1 MRQSSRHEG
10 HYCIASGWNRLSE
23 EYMQMSLAT
32 IRAFPGISL
41 HEGHGRRL
49 RDLLHGLAKEVNR
62 KKHYFFITDEA
73 QKLPS
78 TALTKEHGLTNAIF
92 RLDEQQKL
100 SATKE
105 PNHLEGVCILS
116 RTMEFTDGQ
125 CTISETCF
133 VLLYCFVL
141 FVLPFT
147 SLSQSV

>member
-1 MRQSSRHEG
+1 
-10 HYCIASGWNRLSE
+10 
-23 EYMQMSLAT
+23 MQMPLAT